1 MNILLLGSGGREHAF
16 VWKLKQSPL
25 CKALYVAPG
34 NAGTS
39 EGAINVE
46 LNPNDATAVAAFVKE
61 KGIDMVISGPEEPLV
76 RGLADQLKADPEL
89 QKLHFFGPGAEG
101 AQLEGSKDFSKRFM
115 ARHNIPTAAYRT
127 FTRESL
133 QEGIAYLEAHALP
146 IVLKAD
152 GLAAGKG
159 VVICQS
165 NAEAVQVFREMIED
179 LKFGAASARV
189 VVEAFLDGIELSMFV
204 ITNGQHYLL
213 LPEAKD
219 YKRIREGDT
228 GPNTGGMGAISPV
241 SFADAVFK
249 EKVVSRII
257 EPTIAGLAAENI
269 AYTGFIFFGLIK
281 VGNDPFVIEYNARM
295 GDPETEAVLPRL
307 QSDLLA
313 HLLAACEGRLD
324 AEKAIFDPRYACTVM
339 LVSAGYPDAYEKGK
353 GITDIEAVRDTLC
366 FHAGTKWQGSRVVT
380 NGGRVLALTAY
391 GATKAEALQK
401 SFEAAETVQFEGKNY
416 RRDIGFDL
424 D

>member
-1 MNILLLGSGGREHAF
+1 
-16 VWKLKQSPL
+16 
-25 CKALYVAPG
+25 
-34 NAGTS
+34 
-39 EGAINVE
+39 
-46 LNPNDATAVAAFVKE
+46 
-61 KGIDMVISGPEEPLV
+61 
-76 RGLADQLKADPEL
+76 
-89 QKLHFFGPGAEG
+89 
-101 AQLEGSKDFSKRFM
+101 M

-152 GLAAGKG
+152 GLASGKG

-219 YKRIREGDT
+219 YKRIGEGDT

-307 QSDLLA
+307 QSDLLE

-324 AEKAIFDPRYACTVM
+324 AQKAIFDPRYACTVM

-353 GITDIEAVRDTLC
+353 VITDIEAVRDTLC
-366 FHAGTKWQGSRVVT
+366 FHAGTKWQGSRVAT